1 MEAPQ
6 VLKAEAYKEGQWWMV
21 SIPEIDA
28 LTQSR
33 TMRGVPVMAEDLAAI
48 VLDVPVGQVDVAIA
62 YVTAGRPAA
71 S

>member
-1 MEAPQ
+1 MEAPRA
-6 VLKAEAYKEGQWWMV
+6 LKAEAYKEGKWWLV

-33 TMRGVPVMAEDLAAI
+33 TMRGVPAMAADLAAI
-48 VLDVPVGQVDVAIA
+48 VLDVPEGQVDVAIA
-62 YVTAGRPAA
+62 YVTAGRSAA

>member
-1 MEAPQ
+1 MEAPRA
-6 VLKAEAYKEGQWWMV
+6 LKAEAYKEGKWWMV

-33 TMRGVPVMAEDLAAI
+33 TMRGVPVMAGDLAAI